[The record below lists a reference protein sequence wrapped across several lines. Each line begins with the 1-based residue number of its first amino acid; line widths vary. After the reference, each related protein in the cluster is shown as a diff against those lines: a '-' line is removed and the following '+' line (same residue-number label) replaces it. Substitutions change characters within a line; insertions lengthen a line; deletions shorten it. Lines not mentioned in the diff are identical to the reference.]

1 MTQTVTTLA
10 NGDKQIVITGSAET
24 WVFPADWNDNANKFE
39 GYGAGGN
46 GANGS
51 ASQSGGGGGGGD
63 YQKIVNFPL
72 QRYANTPNFIDGQAT
87 AIIYTINTTNSG
99 TGFTF
104 FTTFMPDAGNT
115 TAIYTNTIGYYP
127 GASAIT
133 TTGGAAAA
141 PASSTVQVYYGGSPV
156 SYSRNTCGKSAGGDG
171 RVNSAAAGG
180 GGGGAGGP
188 NGVGGNG
195 GTNTATLGTTGR
207 GGGGGNGGTAG
218 SSAAATA
225 GTAGTGAGAGGA
237 GGAASTSGSAG
248 DAGTNVAT
256 TYVLSG
262 GGGGGAGDGTTT
274 TVGGAGGLYGAGG
287 GGGASSAISTRGLG
301 SSGALVITY
310 TPLVANK
317 SNFFMLF

>member
-46 GANGS
+46 GANG
-51 ASQSGGGGGGGD
+51 AAPQSGGGGGGGD

-72 QRYANTPNFIDGQAT
+72 QLYANTPNFIDGQAT
-87 AIIYTINTTNSG
+87 AIIRAINTTINSG
-99 TGFTF
+99 GIGFTF
-104 FTTFMPDAGNT
+104 FLTFMPDAGNT
-115 TAIYTNTIGYYP
+115 TAIYTNTIGQYP
-127 GASAIT
+127 GASAIGID
-133 TTGGAAAA
+133 GGAAAG
-141 PASSTVQVYYGGSPV
+141 PSSSTVQVYYGGSPV
-156 SYSRNTCGKSAGGDG
+156 SYSRTTCGKSAGGNG
-171 RVNSAAAGG
+171 RVNAAAAGG

-218 SSAAATA
+218 SSTAATG

-248 DAGTNVAT
+248 GAGTTVF
-256 TYVLSG
+256 SG
-262 GGGGGAGDGTTT
+262 GGGGGAGDGTGT

-287 GGGASSAISTRGLG
+287 GGGASSTISTGGLG
-301 SSGALVITY
+301 SIGVLVITY